1 MIDRLNTDFPYDYPK
16 QIDALTGLP
25 NRASFLDTLGA
36 TPGAV
41 LLLDL
46 NHFTRVNN
54 DHGYHIGDQLMIAVA
69 RRLREA
75 LSPGTVARIGGDVFG
90 VLLTGVTDQEALEVS
105 TRRVAAAL
113 AAPFPIGDQE
123 HIVTAS
129 IGVAL
134 RGEDALGGAE
144 ADLRRAKERRGPRD
158 S

>member
-1 MIDRLNTDFPYDYPK
+1 MIDRLNTALPYNFPE

-46 NHFTRVNN
+46 DHFKSVNN
-54 DHGYHIGDQLMIAVA
+54 DHGYHVGDQLMIAVA
-69 RRLREA
+69 RRLRETV
-75 LSPGTVARIGGDVFG
+75 SPGTVARIGGDVFG
-90 VLLTGVTDQEALEVS
+90 VLLTGVTDHEALEAS
-105 TRRVAAAL
+105 ARRVVEAAL
-113 AAPFPIGDQE
+113 AAPFLIGDHQ
-123 HIVTAS
+123 HVLTVT

-134 RGEDALGGAE
+134 GGEDVLGDAE
-144 ADLRRAKERRGPRD
+144 ATLHRNKAARGD